1 MENQNDIHSM
11 VGSTNTPET
20 EVLDEL
26 IDEIIDIEE
35 YALANRKPPRAHR
48 YRIRIDKTKYEV
60 KVPSMTGRELLTLAG
75 KSPVSNYM
83 ITQKLRG
90 GQTHRIELDESA
102 DFTTPGVERFMTL
115 PLDQTVG

>member
-1 MENQNDIHSM
+1 MEKQNEINSKT
-11 VGSTNTPET
+11 VTTNPPDTA
-20 EVLDEL
+20 VLDEP
-26 IDEIIDIEE
+26 IDEIIDLEE
-35 YALANRKPPRAHR
+35 YALANRKPPRARR

-115 PLDQTVG
+115 PLDQTEG